1 MRKKGFSAQ
10 KPVVFPQCA
19 WFVRQII
26 LSLQKKGCGS
36 AIKVNF
42 IALTLHFLCTT
53 KFKRG
58 SDGGIGRRA
67 GLKHQWGNP
76 CRFDPGSE
84 YRKRLITCLLSAVF
98 LLLGSN
104 RGVKKATTTPLLLR
118 LICFLRAF
126 RHILFD
132 FSFPQANVP
141 APRN

>member
-84 YRKRLITCLLSAVF
+84 YRKRLITFFAISRFSFVGWQQGC
-98 LLLGSN
+98 
-104 RGVKKATTTPLLLR
+104 KKATTPPLLLR